1 MSLRIRLPI
10 WRADPF
16 AGDEDRALV
25 QRFVESH
32 DESAF
37 AGLVSRPARMV
48 LGVCRRTVGDTHL
61 AEDAFQAV
69 FLVLARNPRQAVAA
83 SSVGGWLFGIARRV
97 GLAARRHEL
106 RRQKH
111 LTHASTDKPQTHEP
125 DFDDLLRVLDEELA
139 ALPEAYRAPLVAC
152 FLEERT
158 QDDAAK
164 QLGWSLSTLRRRLDR
179 GKELLHARLM
189 RRGVTLAAGLFAGAL
204 APSVRAT
211 VPPGLLASALP
222 ACRPSPLANALA
234 SEVVR
239 ASVAVKA
246 GLAVLIVAAVLGGLA
261 VTLEQPL
268 PIHSPQIAI
277 AGSKPGTPI
286 ASWELAPSPRLIER
300 NAWVTIS
307 GRVVFPEKRELP
319 APKQV
324 PVGSIK
330 DRGFFTPSGELL
342 FHNDV
347 AIDPTTRGIANVM
360 VWLRPD
366 SNDRKATFPQEKIH
380 PRFALAKAT
389 DRFFQAGRD
398 GFQPRVMAARVGDR
412 VVFSNTTSIPFNVHY
427 QRGISAEAN
436 QENGDFNILL
446 PSAKTH
452 ETKPLPSLLSPDS
465 FSDAIHPWVQGY
477 VWSFDHPYYAVTDES
492 GNFQIKDAPEGSWR
506 LVFWHEKAG
515 YKGGMAG
522 RLGQRISIAASSN
535 ALQNLEPLV
544 LDSKGWDEK

>member
-10 WRADPF
+10 WRPDPF
-16 AGDEDRALV
+16 AEDEDRALV

-37 AGLVSRPARMV
+37 AGLVSRHARMV
-48 LGVCRRTVGDTHL
+48 LGVCRRTVGDTHI
-61 AEDAFQAV
+61 AEDVFQAV

-111 LTHASTDKPQTHEP
+111 LTNAPTDKPQAHEP

-211 VPPGLLASALP
+211 APPALLASALP

-239 ASVAVKA
+239 ASVTVKVA
-246 GLAVLIVAAVLGGLA
+246 FAVLILAVVLGGLA
-261 VTLEQPL
+261 VGLEQPL
-268 PIHSPQIAI
+268 PIHSPQTAI
-277 AGSKPGTPI
+277 AGSKPGTQT
-286 ASWELAPSPRLIER
+286 ASLELAPIPRLIER
-300 NAWVTIS
+300 KTWVTVG
-307 GRVVFPEKRELP
+307 GRVVFPDQRKLP
-319 APKQV
+319 AQRQV

-347 AIDPTTRGIANVM
+347 AIDPTTRGIANVV

-366 SNDRKATFPQEKIH
+366 SDDLKTTFPREKIH
-380 PRFALAKAT
+380 PQFALAKAA

-398 GFQPRVMAARVGDR
+398 GFQPRVVAAQVGDR
-412 VVFSNTTSIPFNVHY
+412 VVFSNTTSIPFNVNY
-427 QRGISAEAN
+427 QRTFRLEEGNET
-436 QENGDFNILL
+436 GDFNILL
-446 PSAKTH
+446 PSGKTH
-452 ETKPLPSLLSPDS
+452 FAKPLPVLLSPDH
-465 FSDAIHPWVQGY
+465 FTDNIHPWVQGC
-477 VWSFDHPYYAVTDES
+477 VWAFDHPYFAVTDES
-492 GNFQIKDAPEGSWR
+492 GNFQIKDVPEGPWR
-506 LVFWHEKAG
+506 LVVWHERAG
-515 YKGGMAG
+515 YKGGSDG
-522 RLGQRISIAASSN
+522 RVGQRISIAASSN
-535 ALQNLEPLV
+535 AIQNLEPLV
-544 LDSKGWDEK
+544 LDSKHWDEK